1 MNKIYDFN
9 QVISRQHTH
18 SLKYDFAS
26 ERNHPQDAL
35 PLWVAD
41 MDFPVADEIK
51 EVLQTTVNHG
61 IYGYSE
67 SKGDYYQAV
76 SNWYQHHFDY
86 HIDSSWI
93 IKTPGVVFALAHA
106 IKALTQ
112 EGDAVLIQPPVY
124 YPFKEVVED
133 NHRQLITNSLVLKD
147 GKYHIDFEDFENKIK
162 QHHVKLFLLCSPHNP
177 VGRVWTK
184 EELEKI
190 GQICLENHVYI
201 VSDEIHSDFVYPHN
215 HHYMLASLSPALQE
229 MTITCTA
236 PTKTFNLAGLQI
248 SNIIIPNEIIRNKF
262 KHQIDAS
269 GYSQCNMFGLVACQV
284 AYEKGNSWLKQVK
297 DYLYQNILYVDQFL
311 KENLPQ
317 VHLIFPEGTY
327 LLWLDF
333 RELHLSNEQ
342 LDDLIVNKAKL
353 WLDSGSMFGKDGEGF
368 QRINVACPRSI
379 LKQAL
384 FQLQS
389 AINQ

>member
-1 MNKIYDFN
+1 
-9 QVISRQHTH
+9 
-18 SLKYDFAS
+18 
-26 ERNHPQDAL
+26 
-35 PLWVAD
+35 